1 MIGHHG
7 PAFAFWLSYL
17 EHKGGLWEQS
27 GDTVLAI
34 LPGHL
39 SAQHDLPETALITD
53 DPDISR
59 EDGVLFLGSGNPE
72 IDKGAETI
80 IDSGDVGALTLP
92 HGTKQTSTEDL
103 LAKIRDQVPVDHGR
117 IDATGS
123 ILRSHRPLLRLGAL
137 VTHTVSADERFTEVA
152 ECLLDVPSRVAW
164 AQDAAD
170 RLLRAIG
177 TAEVTAGP
185 EVPASRLAPA
195 VAAAHR
201 ELDTA
206 AVRRGQELSVEA
218 DAERIAE
225 IARATEYYTAALAA
239 IDKRRAGADAQRRGL
254 LDARAQA
261 TSGER
266 DRRLAEISEKYRH
279 QHVLRPYRLHLID
292 VPVWRLATDVRRGER
307 RWPMV
312 FDYLPL
318 LGTVAPTRCPTCD
331 AHSPLVAT
339 KTHLGCGT
347 CVPATT
353 PPLRLAPVA
362 EKPRQERAARNVP
375 PTGTG
380 AAPVPPH
387 ERQPRDNTPATDR
400 KRPGAAPAALR
411 APAAP
416 NTIGPGA
423 ARRPFLPGK
432 PEERKIVDFWN
443 QVGTGETRK
452 LSRLIAP
459 DSPLAALTRLYGA
472 AGPLHGIGVPAGHTP
487 LSFTYANYDRPV
499 AGQRGGTAGELRTHH
514 GQYPYMLLWS
524 PDKLLDEVFPYS
536 APWHLGRAQMF
547 LEPPT
552 HVPAPRTDLDKV
564 AQLLLT
570 RVAAR
575 HGLTFAARA
584 LAAWWRLPDP
594 DVLLARFSPS
604 VLAATVDR
612 AVRYWSGASQAGYPD
627 AAAAFAADQAD
638 IRKATPI
645 LQKQLQLSSTRN
657 W

>member
-1 MIGHHG
+1 MIGRHG

-17 EHKGGLWEQS
+17 DHRGGLWEQS

-34 LPGHL
+34 LPGQL

-53 DPDISR
+53 DPDIAR
-59 EDGVLFLGSGNPE
+59 EDGVLFLGSGHPE
-72 IDKGAETI
+72 IGKGAETI
-80 IDSGDVGALTLP
+80 ISSGDVGTRTLP
-92 HGTKQTSTEDL
+92 HRAKQPSTDDL
-103 LAKIRDQVPVDHGR
+103 LAKIRDQIPVDHGR

-123 ILRSHRPLLRLGAL
+123 ILRSHRSLLRFGAL
-137 VTHTVSADERFTEVA
+137 VTHTVSADEQFTEVA

-170 RLLRAIG
+170 RLLSAIG
-177 TAEVTAGP
+177 TTEVTRGP
-185 EVPASRLAPA
+185 DVRGNRLAPA
-195 VAAAHR
+195 VAAAHH
-201 ELDTA
+201 ELDA
-206 AVRRGQELSVEA
+206 AAARRGQELSIEA
-218 DAERIAE
+218 DAERRAE
-225 IARATEYYTAALAA
+225 ITRATEYYAAALAA
-239 IDKRRAGADAQRRGL
+239 IGKRRTSADPQRRAL
-254 LDARAQA
+254 LDARAEA
-261 TSGER
+261 TIRER

-339 KTHLGCGT
+339 KTHLGCTT
-347 CVPATT
+347 CVPAPA

-362 EKPRQERAARNVP
+362 EKPQHEPASRTGPPAA
-375 PTGTG
+375 TA
-380 AAPVPPH
+380 AAPEPAHKRLPH
-387 ERQPRDNTPATDR
+387 DNAPADR
-400 KRPGAAPAALR
+400 KRPSTQAALR
-411 APAAP
+411 APGLP
-416 NTIGPGA
+416 NTVGPGA
-423 ARRPFLPGK
+423 ARPPFLPGK

-443 QVGTGETRK
+443 QVGAGETRK
-452 LSRLIAP
+452 LSRLVAP
-459 DSPLAALTRLYGA
+459 DSPLAALIRLYGT
-472 AGPLHGIGVPAGHTP
+472 AGPLHGIGVPGGHTP
-487 LSFTYANYDRPV
+487 VSFTNGNYDRPV
-499 AGQRGGTAGELRTHH
+499 AGQRGGTAGELHTGR
-514 GQYPYMLLWS
+514 GQYPYLLLWS
-524 PDKLLDEVFPYS
+524 ADKLLDEIFPYS
-536 APWHLGRAQMF
+536 APWHLGRAQM
-547 LEPPT
+547 LLKPPT
-552 HVPAPRTDLDKV
+552 HVPAPRAELDEV

-570 RVAAR
+570 RVAAQ

-584 LAAWWRLPDP
+584 LAAWWRLPGP
-594 DVLLARFSPS
+594 DVLLARFSPR
-604 VLAATVDR
+604 VVAATVDR

-638 IRKATPI
+638 IRKATPV